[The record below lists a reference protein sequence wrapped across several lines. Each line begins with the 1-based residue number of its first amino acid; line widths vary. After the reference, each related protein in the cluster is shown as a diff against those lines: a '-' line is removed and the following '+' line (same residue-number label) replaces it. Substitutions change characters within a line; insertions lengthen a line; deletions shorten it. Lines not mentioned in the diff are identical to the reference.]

1 MPGHGRIIG
10 GLQHWV
16 IDNCMPRV
24 APNGIL
30 YATRLATVITS
41 TVGLTYIIMLKG
53 LNR

>member
-24 APNGIL
+24 APNGIS
-30 YATRLATVITS
+30 YATRLATVIT
-41 TVGLTYIIMLKG
+41 VGLTYKIMLKE